1 MIAILSLISS
11 VISILLFVLVA
22 SAIMS
27 WLMAFGILN
36 MNNQFIATIYSALQR
51 LTEPMLRPIRRF
63 IPPMGGL
70 DISFIVLILVLYFV
84 SDLVK
89 YDLPR
94 YLGLIN

>member
-11 VISILLFVLVA
+11 VISILLFILVA

-70 DISFIVLILVLYFV
+70 DISFIVLTLVLYFV